1 MSWEG
6 CENYSEL
13 IKITIPTLLPPWTMR
28 MCAFLRAYHGSMAM
42 SLKMK
47 ICERYNRKTTASHNR
62 VVLLVL
68 ESRSAFLLPPM
79 LSTIRNHHQ
88 SFLKCVKCVP
98 EGCIL
103 SVAMDVRRRKEEAR
117 AKSRSDQTR
126 PNT

>member
-1 MSWEG
+1 MSWKG

-42 SLKMK
+42 SLK
-47 ICERYNRKTTASHNR
+47 RKFVRDAMGRMTTSHDQI
-62 VVLLVL
+62 VLLVL
-68 ESRSAFLLPPM
+68 ESRSVFLLPPM
-79 LSTIRNHHQ
+79 LSRMRNHHQ
-88 SFLKCVKCVP
+88 SFLKRIKHVP

-103 SVAMDVRRRKEEAR
+103 SVAMDVRRRKEEVR
-117 AKSRSDQTR
+117 AELRLDQTR